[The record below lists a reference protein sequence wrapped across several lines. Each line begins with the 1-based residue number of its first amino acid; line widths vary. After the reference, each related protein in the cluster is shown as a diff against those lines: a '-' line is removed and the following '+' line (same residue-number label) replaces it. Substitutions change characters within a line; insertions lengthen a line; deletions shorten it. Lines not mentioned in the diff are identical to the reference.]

1 MRERRAAYARGG
13 LLALIVVV
21 AFLVRTVFL
30 WRAVFTGEGVNYQ
43 DSDAWYHMRLIENLT
58 HNFPH
63 RANVDPYLGA
73 PAPTVA
79 VPLLFDL
86 FVGAVVL
93 VLGLGAPSPR
103 TIEVVGALTPPIL
116 GPLTVLPAYFLGQRR
131 FARRPGLPRPARLAI
146 PPCRPRGGSV

>member
-1 MRERRAAYARGG
+1 MRERLAARAHVG
-13 LLALIVVV
+13 LLALIVLT
-21 AFLVRTVFL
+21 AFLARTVFL

-103 TIEVVGALTPPIL
+103 TIEV
-116 GPLTVLPAYFLGQRR
+116 
-131 FARRPGLPRPARLAI
+131 AR
-146 PPCRPRGGSV
+146 